1 LNQNNSNIDKQLQD
15 KFSNFTPVPPTF
27 VWEQI
32 DSKLEAKSKRKR
44 GIIVWSV
51 AASLTVA
58 AISGLMLLMNHNSS
72 NTIQVPVAAVHENAS
87 VQKTTQPEVI
97 VPQEEE
103 KINNASA
110 PIQFGGNVTEP
121 ASLLNVKALKSLD
134 NALEV
139 VENQ

>member
-103 KINNASA
+103 K
-110 PIQFGGNVTEP
+110 
-121 ASLLNVKALKSLD
+121 
-134 NALEV
+134 
-139 VENQ
+139 NQQRFSTDSIWWQCNRACEFIECKGIEIVR